1 MLFKLFIIY
10 LMGSVLATG
19 IYCSLIGWYVT
30 LPGNEL
36 EKRPDFKGVS
46 AAFISSWI
54 GIIAFIYGF
63 IKGILKTN
71 DTE

>member
-1 MLFKLFIIY
+1 
-10 LMGSVLATG
+10 MGSVLATG
-19 IYCSLIGWYVT
+19 VYCSLISWYAS

-36 EKRPDFKGVS
+36 ERKIDFKGIL

-63 IKGILKTN
+63 FKGITKIDKT
-71 DTE
+71 E